1 MSVARVHAELGEQTG
16 WGSKQAY
23 TLAVFCLV
31 LGIPLGYFFRGS
43 ASPESASVSSSATS
57 SSQVQP
63 TGGVAQEA
71 QLGTEEQKATA
82 ERAAAPLL
90 ERLKTDPADL
100 EAIIRLGNIYFDGQQ
115 FPEAIEYYGRALELK
130 PEDPDVTTDLGTAYW
145 YTGDA
150 DRAIT
155 EFQKSLKIRPAHAG
169 TLFNLGVVRWQ
180 GKSDPKGA
188 VQAWEELLKRN
199 PGYPQKQRVLD
210 YIEKAKQHAARG

>member
-1 MSVARVHAELGEQTG
+1 MSVANVGRAGLAEQTG
-16 WGSKQAY
+16 WTSKQAY
-23 TLAVFCLV
+23 TLAVFCLL

-43 ASPESASVSSSATS
+43 ASPEVASASSSTTS
-57 SSQVQP
+57 SNQVQP
-63 TGGVAQEA
+63 TRVAQEA
-71 QLGTEEQKATA
+71 QMGTEEQKATV

-100 EAIIRLGNIYFDGQQ
+100 EAIVKLGNIYFDGQQ
-115 FPEAIEYYGRALELK
+115 FPEAIKSYRRALELK

-150 DRAIT
+150 DHAIT
-155 EFQKSLKIRPAHAG
+155 EFQTSLKIRPAHAG

-199 PGYPQKQRVLD
+199 PDYPQKQQVLD
-210 YIEKAKQHAARG
+210 YIEKAKQHATRG

>member
-1 MSVARVHAELGEQTG
+1 MSVARVHAGLAEETG
-16 WGSKQAY
+16 WSSKQAY
-23 TLAVFCLV
+23 TLAVFCLL
-31 LGIPLGYFFRGS
+31 LGIPLGYLFRGS
-43 ASPESASVSSSATS
+43 ASPESTSVNSSATS

-63 TGGVAQEA
+63 AGGVAQDA
-71 QLGTEEQKATA
+71 QLGTEEHKATV

-90 ERLKTDPADL
+90 ERLKTDPVDL
-100 EAIIRLGNIYFDGQQ
+100 EAIIKLGNIYFDGQQ
-115 FPEAIEYYGRALELK
+115 FPAAIKYYGRALELK

-150 DRAIT
+150 DDAIT

-199 PGYPQKQRVLD
+199 PDYPQKQRVLD

>member
-1 MSVARVHAELGEQTG
+1 MSVEKIVRAGAEEIG
-16 WGSKQAY
+16 WSSKQAY
-23 TLAVFCLV
+23 TLAVFCIL

-43 ASPESASVSSSATS
+43 ASPEYASANFSATS

-63 TGGVAQEA
+63 AGGMAQGA
-71 QLGTEEQKATA
+71 LPGADQNKAV
-82 ERAAAPLL
+82 ELAAAPLL

-100 EAIIRLGNIYFDGQQ
+100 EAIIKLGNIYFDGQQ
-115 FPEAIEYYGRALELK
+115 FPEAIKYYGRALELK

-150 DRAIT
+150 DHAIT
-155 EFQKSLKIRPAHAG
+155 QFQQSLKIRPAHAG

-199 PGYPQKQRVLD
+199 PDYPQKQRVLD
-210 YIEKAKQHAARG
+210 YIEKAKQHSARG